1 MKGGEKEMRK
11 MLIAL
16 MVVLGLGLC
25 NTAVAGTAFI
35 PIWQHGYGVTYF
47 NNLINTASTTV
58 TMTVRLFD
66 IDIYTTSAIV
76 LPMSAWMS
84 DTGSW
89 DGWYQ
94 AAGGPAFGFGWGMSQ
109 GNGPSGT
116 MYAWG
121 AIYGTVGG
129 KITGL
134 TVLAPQ
140 AGF

>member
-1 MKGGEKEMRK
+1 
-11 MLIAL
+11 

-25 NTAVAGTAFI
+25 NTAFAGTAFI

-47 NNLINTASTTV
+47 NNLINTASATA
-58 TMTVRLFD
+58 TMTIRLFD
-66 IDIYTTSAIV
+66 TVSTGTYTTTSTV
-76 LPMSAWMS
+76 LPMDAWIS
-84 DTGSW
+84 DTGNW

-109 GNGPSGT
+109 GNGATGT
-116 MYAWG
+116 MFAWG